1 MYGKSFK
8 FRFMRKDDYQIAH
21 CFTRE
26 THRGKNIY
34 PYVLKYITKKEKGN
48 AVMFIKDG
56 NKASEHGVVK
66 AGFAKYGGYSKE
78 FFKNILYVEKIKFFT
93 TEELVVKRKTDQI
106 FRSNISQ

>member
-1 MYGKSFK
+1 
-8 FRFMRKDDYQIAH
+8 
-21 CFTRE
+21 
-26 THRGKNIY
+26 
-34 PYVLKYITKKEKGN
+34 
-48 AVMFIKDG
+48 MFIKDG

-66 AGFAKYGGYSKE
+66 AGFAKYGGGYSKE

>member
-1 MYGKSFK
+1 
-8 FRFMRKDDYQIAH
+8 MRKDDYQIAH

-66 AGFAKYGGYSKE
+66 AGFAKYAGGGNSKE
-78 FFKNILYVEKIKFFT
+78 FFKNILYVETIKFFT
-93 TEELVVKRKTDQI
+93 SEELVVKRKADQI
-106 FRSNISQ
+106 FRNNKI